1 MSKTQLKTDFV
12 CIATAGATVDGREIS
27 AQDLFDMAET
37 YNPETY
43 TAMIWWEHLR
53 FFGNLGQVL
62 SLKAEEVDG
71 KTKLYAELRPTAE
84 LVEFNQA
91 GQKVFTSIEIMPNFA
106 KTGKSYLGGLAVT
119 DSPASIGTT
128 QLNFSSKGI
137 KDELVIGNKEPFH
150 FTLAQEETGEGKEGF
165 FAALSNLIKKFSG
178 EMPTDEPPPNNHN
191 NNEEQPMDKEQ
202 FSQLLNAVNG
212 LGAKIDEKFSQQPPA
227 AEPPQPQEPGAKDEQ
242 VVSVQEFNNLQ
253 TKFSELEQKFNTLA
267 NTEITPTPKGTGGN
281 DENKFNMA
289 I

>member
-1 MSKTQLKTDFV
+1 MAKTQLKTEFV

-27 AQDLFDMAET
+27 PQDLRDIAET

-43 TAMIWWEHLR
+43 TALIWWEHYR

-62 SLKAEEVDG
+62 SVKVEEG
-71 KTKLYAELRPTAE
+71 EKTKLYAELRPTAE
-84 LVEFNQA
+84 LLEFNQA

-106 KTGKSYLGGLAVT
+106 KTGKAYLGGLAVT
-119 DSPASIGTT
+119 DSPASTGTT

-165 FAALSNLIKKFSG
+165 FTALASLIKKFSG
-178 EMPTDEPPPNNHN
+178 ETPTDEPIPHNHN
-191 NNEEQPMDKEQ
+191 NNEEHTAMDKEQ

-212 LGAKIDEKFSQQPPA
+212 LGAKIDEKFSQQPPPS
-227 AEPPQPQEPGAKDEQ
+227 EPEPQEPGTKGEQ
-242 VVSVQEFNNLQ
+242 VVSVQEFNALQ
-253 TKFSELEQKFNTLA
+253 TKFSELEQKFNALA
-267 NTEITPTPKGTGGN
+267 TTEVTTVPAGTGN
-281 DENKFNMA
+281 SEPNQFSRA